1 MTEPYIGQIRAFG
14 FDFPPRGWALCDGQ
28 ILPIAQNQALFS
40 LLGVFYGGNGSST
53 FALPDLRGRV
63 GVHAGYGGGGFSLGQ
78 RGGEESHQL
87 TTNELPPHIHPITA
101 AGRATSP
108 DPTGKLLASPGKS
121 AFNTVR
127 STTLHPETIGA
138 TGGSQPHENRPPF
151 TVLSY
156 CIALVGIF
164 PSRN

>member
-1 MTEPYIGQIRAFG
+1 MSEVYMGQIRAFA
-14 FDFPPRGWALCDGQ
+14 FAYPPKGWALCNGQ

-40 LLGVFYGGNGSST
+40 LLGTFYGGNGQST

-63 GVHAGYGGGGFSLGQ
+63 SVHSGYSNGAFSMGQ
-78 RGGEESHQL
+78 RGGEEFHQL
-87 TTNELPPHIHPITA
+87 TTAELPSHVHPITA
-101 AGRATSP
+101 AARATSS

-121 AFNTVR
+121 AFSTVH

-164 PSRN
+164 PSRD